1 MRVRVAL
8 SIVLTSALTG
18 QAFAGDKAAGEAAF
32 LQAKDLMK
40 AGKVAEACSA
50 FEKSQAADPQLGTEY
65 NLATCYEK
73 LGRLASAWTEFRE
86 LAQRDSNAGRKADSQ
101 KHADAIQ
108 PRLIKLLISVRAP
121 VAGLVVSR
129 NGADVSASVGIESP
143 VDPGEYELSAQA
155 PGYKPWSVKV
165 TAQQEGGTVQ
175 VTVPELERLPQDLT
189 KPVDRKLESIPP
201 AGGLGG
207 SVVAAPAPKSNRK
220 LIGLSVGGA
229 GLAATGVGLFF
240 GSRAM
245 SKWNDAKKLCPNSTC
260 ANETDQTAGD
270 KLVADARSA
279 GTISTVLV
287 GVGVAA
293 VAAGVVLYVTAP
305 KGGAV
310 EHAGLQVSPM
320 VGPDGFA
327 VAASG
332 HF

>member
-8 SIVLTSALTG
+8 SIVLTAALAG
-18 QAFAGDKAAGEAAF
+18 QAAAGDKAAGEAAF

-40 AGKVAEACSA
+40 AGKTAEACAA

-65 NLATCYEK
+65 NLGICYEK
-73 LGRLASAWTEFRE
+73 LGRLASAWSSFRE
-86 LAQRDSNAGRKADSQ
+86 LAQRDSNAARKADAQ
-101 KHADAIQ
+101 KHADALQ

-121 VAGLVVSR
+121 VPGLVVSR
-129 NGADVSASVGIESP
+129 NGADVSSSVGIESP
-143 VDPGEYELSAQA
+143 VDSGDYELAAQA

-165 TAQQEGGTVQ
+165 SAQQEGGTVQ
-175 VTVPELERLPQDLT
+175 VTVPELEKLPETID
-189 KPVDRKLESIPP
+189 KPTDRKLEPIPP
-201 AGGLGG
+201 AGGLGRT
-207 SVVAAPAPKSNRK
+207 VVTGPAPKSSRK

-245 SKWNDAKKLCPNSTC
+245 SKWSDAKKLCPDSTC
-260 ANETDQTAGD
+260 TSENKPTGD
-270 KLVADARSA
+270 KLVDDAKSA

-305 KGGAV
+305 RGGAV
-310 EHAGLQVSPM
+310 EHAGLQISPM

>member
-8 SIVLTSALTG
+8 SIVLTTALAG

-40 AGKVAEACSA
+40 AGKVAEACAA

-86 LAQRDSNAGRKADSQ
+86 LAQRDSNAARKADSQ

-129 NGADVSASVGIESP
+129 NGADVSSSVGIESP

-155 PGYKPWSVKV
+155 PGHKPWSVKV

-175 VTVPELERLPQDLT
+175 VTVPELEKLPVDVT
-189 KPVDRKLESIPP
+189 KPVDRTMEPIPP

-207 SVVAAPAPKSNRK
+207 GVVTGPAPKSSRK

-245 SKWNDAKKLCPNSTC
+245 SKWNDAKTLCPNKTC
-260 ANETDQTAGD
+260 APENQTAGD
-270 KLVADARSA
+270 KLVDDAKSA